1 MASEHE
7 YTIRIKKEYSSSGN
21 NETNQQAGTGE
32 KKPSVVEAVNGNNNK
47 SSTASVG
54 VKVMA
59 ISIGKSYIKYGL
71 SNVGKWTGNSKY
83 QSMVDNMSELV
94 NLSMM
99 AMINPFAAIAAVGIK
114 VGTTYI
120 NGKFD
125 EYMEGVK
132 STRALNRAGYSS
144 IDEVIGVKH

>member
-21 NETNQQAGTGE
+21 VESNQTAGTGE

-59 ISIGKSYIKYGL
+59 VSIGKSYIKYGL

-83 QSMVDNMSELV
+83 QSMVNNTTEVIGLGI
-94 NLSMM
+94 L
-99 AMINPFAAIAAVGIK
+99 AFANPFAAVAAVAIK
-114 VGTTYI
+114 AGTTFI

-125 EYMEGVK
+125 EYLEGVK

-144 IDEVIGVKH
+144 IDEIIGVKH